1 MNHKKK
7 IIPAALAFA
16 VLASPVFSL
25 KAEASTIA
33 ATSSAITSVEKENPS
48 LNLKEGQ
55 VSEENSNVN
64 QEFDA
69 NYINNNIIKAN
80 FPSVTPPHIKEA
92 KPLEYLY
99 LDYSYVNGNKIIGDW
114 RNKELKHMDPP
125 PRFYYDLQF
134 MGYSPSQIEEYFGST
149 YGESFVKG
157 LVLETLES
165 FFQTRYAQDP
175 NDPDVQKILHS
186 KYYEKSD
193 AENDFF
199 NPEFFEGEGGLKR
212 AILEEFGKKSL
223 DELGIQVIWGDNNW
237 GAEKAVTIGYSAKTP
252 FNPLKDAVLTEKK
265 YLKKVPGGSASIP
278 AKNTGYE
285 VTFDIKTGLTN
296 EQSQSFAH
304 TVGVNAGVGIE
315 DIFEIGASYEFQSTF
330 GTSIS
335 LSEEQ
340 TVSRKFSLTN
350 ESDRSITAAL
360 YQVTAEYSLK
370 PGSVATGIVNK
381 TVKSPF
387 AQFWQGGHY
396 WDTST
401 KVKVSSTSTGAIKTD
416 DLKLVR
422 SDVLEK

>member
-1 MNHKKK
+1 MNQMKKV
-7 IIPAALAFA
+7 IPAALAFA

-25 KAEASTIA
+25 KAEASTVSSG
-33 ATSSAITSVEKENPS
+33 SSAITSVEKENPS
-48 LNLKEGQ
+48 LNIKEGQ

-69 NYINNNIIKAN
+69 NYINNNIIRAN
-80 FPSVTPPHIKEA
+80 FPSVTPPHIKQA
-92 KPLEYLY
+92 KPLEYVY
-99 LDYSYVNGNKIIGDW
+99 LDYFYTNNNKIIGDW
-114 RNKELKHMDPP
+114 RNKELKHMDPK
-125 PRFYYDLQF
+125 PRFYYDLGF
-134 MGYSPSQIEEYFGST
+134 MGYTESQVEEYFGST
-149 YGESFVKG
+149 YGEAFVKG
-157 LVLETLES
+157 LVLETLEN

-175 NDPDVQKILHS
+175 NDPDVQKILQS
-186 KYYEKSD
+186 KYYEKSE
-193 AENDFF
+193 AEDSFWL
-199 NPEFFEGEGGLKR
+199 PEFFQGNGGLER

-252 FNPLKDAVLTEKK
+252 FNPLKDAELTEKK

-304 TVGVNAGVGIE
+304 TVGFNAGVGIE
-315 DIFEIGASYEFQSTF
+315 DVFEIGASYEFQSTF

-350 ESDRSITAAL
+350 DSDRTITAAL
-360 YQVTAEYSLK
+360 YQVTAEYNLK
-370 PGSVATGIVNK
+370 PGSVAAGAVNK
-381 TVKSPF
+381 TINSPF
-387 AQFWQGGHY
+387 AQFWQGGGY
-396 WDTST
+396 WDTAT

>member
-1 MNHKKK
+1 MNYKKK
-7 IIPAALAFA
+7 VIPAALAFA

-25 KAEASTIA
+25 KAEASTVSSG
-33 ATSSAITSVEKENPS
+33 SSAITSVEKENPS
-48 LNLKEGQ
+48 LNIKEGQ

-80 FPSVTPPHIKEA
+80 FPSVTPPHIKQA
-92 KPLEYLY
+92 KPLEYVY
-99 LDYSYVNGNKIIGDW
+99 LDYFYTNNNKIIGDW
-114 RNKELKHMDPP
+114 RNKELKHMDPK
-125 PRFYYDLQF
+125 PRFYYDLKF
-134 MGYSPSQIEEYFGST
+134 LGLDDSQIAEYFGGT
-149 YGESFVKG
+149 YGEAFVKG
-157 LVLETLES
+157 LVMETLEN

-175 NDPDVQKILHS
+175 NDPDVQKILQS

-193 AENDFF
+193 AENSWWL
-199 NPEFFEGEGGLKR
+199 PEFFEGEGGLKR

-252 FNPLKDAVLTEKK
+252 FNPLKDAELTEKK

-304 TVGVNAGVGIE
+304 TVGFNAGVGIE
-315 DIFEIGASYEFQSTF
+315 DVFEIGASYEFQSTF

-350 ESDRSITAAL
+350 DTDKTITAAL

-370 PGSVATGIVNK
+370 PGSVAAGAVNK
-381 TVKSPF
+381 TINSPF
-387 AQFWQGGHY
+387 AQFWQGGGY
-396 WDTST
+396 WDTAT